1 MILFGRVETYHNE
14 LYETTEVQDIPAGAI
29 ILQIDIQGVDKLET
43 FVQTSKH
50 KERIVKEDK
59 IFYCRF
65 LCTDSMDALI
75 PIDVND
81 IWKRSIRY
89 SSFHHVYSI
98 NLPTHEESDTR
109 KDPYSTAIA
118 QLHVSYIPESMPC
131 RQEEHKRIMDFITRQ
146 FRGPQS
152 KRQRSEKGKAKKG
165 KDSTEETINVRP
177 ISGIGPLYLSGMTG
191 TGKTATVLT
200 AISSLSQIKEEL
212 GLPDYTF
219 IEINGLRLS
228 SPQEA
233 YTLLWKG
240 ISGEHVASRTALQ
253 RLKDYFAEKKN
264 INSDSFDEI
273 EHFICLLDELDF
285 LITSNEAVIYN
296 LLEWSQSQ
304 NSGLILIGIANT
316 MDLPDRLSKKS
327 QSRMG
332 GGTFHRISFRPYT
345 FDQILQILTNRLQNL
360 NGIFDGKILELVA
373 RKAAACSGDLRSALK
388 ICQRYRIQ
396 LFFSYY

>member
-1 MILFGRVETYHNE
+1 MQIEIKDCDALDTVIQTPKSRGRVIKD
-14 LYETTEVQDIPAGAI
+14 ETT
-29 ILQIDIQGVDKLET
+29 
-43 FVQTSKH
+43 
-50 KERIVKEDK
+50 
-59 IFYCRF
+59 FYCRF
-65 LCTDSMDALI
+65 LCTESMDALI

-89 SSFHHVYSI
+89 SCYQHIYSI
-98 NLPTHEESDTR
+98 NFPTEESKDASIS
-109 KDPYSTAIA
+109 DPYSRAIA
-118 QLHVSYIPESMPC
+118 QLHISYIPDSMPC
-131 RQEEHKRIMDFITRQ
+131 RHEEHKRIMDFITKQ
-146 FRGPQS
+146 FRGTHS
-152 KRQRSEKGKAKKG
+152 KIPRVEKPRGKKSRDLA
-165 KDSTEETINVRP
+165 EENTHIRP
-177 ISGIGPLYLSGMTG
+177 ISGREPLYLSGMTG

-200 AISSLSQIKEEL
+200 ALSSLSRLKEEL
-212 GLPDYTF
+212 GLPDYSF

-253 RLKDYFAEKKN
+253 RLKEYFAEKKN
-264 INSDSFDEI
+264 PESESSGEV

-332 GGTFHRISFRPYT
+332 GGNFCRISFRPYT

-360 NGIFDGKILELVA
+360 NGIFDAKILELVA

-388 ICQRYRIQ
+388 ICQRLHHL
-396 LFFSYY
+396 LFI